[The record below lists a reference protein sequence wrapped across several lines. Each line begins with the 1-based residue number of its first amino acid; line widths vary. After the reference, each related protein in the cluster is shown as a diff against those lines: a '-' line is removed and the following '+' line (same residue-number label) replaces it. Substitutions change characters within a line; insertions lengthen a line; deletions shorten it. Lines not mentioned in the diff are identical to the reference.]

1 MVGSMVALHMI
12 TTVGTIKATIR
23 ITPEVVEVEV
33 VTRKGT
39 SNGIV
44 VVDMVVE
51 GNITWLSNT
60 DRMVVPRIHTSRHEL
75 AMVLDF
81 SNNNS
86 IITMANNKTT
96 INKEDITSMED
107 PVVGTKM
114 TFELAQNSL
123 FRTTS
128 LLGFV

>member
-39 SNGIV
+39 SNCIV
-44 VVDMVVE
+44 VVE

>member
-1 MVGSMVALHMI
+1 MVGSIVALHMI

-39 SNGIV
+39 SNCIV
-44 VVDMVVE
+44 VVE

-86 IITMANNKTT
+86 IITTANNKTT